1 MVAVLITGANR
12 GIGLATA
19 REFARAGDRVYATCR
34 DPEKADDL
42 HRLAVETGNVTLHR
56 MDVTDFASIDR
67 VAAEI
72 GDVTI
77 DVLINNAGI
86 VGNFAR
92 QHIDDIDYEAWHCV
106 LQTMMIGPV
115 RVAQAFMGQLAKSE
129 AAKIVFISSEW
140 GSSVYDCQGLFLY
153 AYASAKGG
161 LNRVAQLMAVELRS
175 RNIIVVPIHPG
186 YVRTD
191 MAGPD
196 ADISPEESG
205 GGIHRTIKS
214 LTMADSGMFFRWDG
228 TIHPW

>member
-19 REFARAGDRVYATCR
+19 REFAREGDRVYAACR
-34 DPEKADDL
+34 DPEHANDL
-42 HRLAVETGNVTLHR
+42 RCLAEETGNVTLVR
-56 MDVTDFASIDR
+56 MDVTDFASIDKA
-67 VAAEI
+67 AAEI
-72 GDVTI
+72 GDVAI

-86 VGNFAR
+86 VGNFDR
-92 QHIDDIDYEAWHCV
+92 QRIDDIDYQAWHSV
-106 LQTMMIGPV
+106 LDTMMIGPV
-115 RVAQAFMGQLAKSE
+115 RVAQAFMDKLSRSD

-161 LNRVAQLMAVELRS
+161 LNRLAQLMSVELRP

-205 GGIHRTIKS
+205 GGIYRTVKA
-214 LTMADSGMFFRWDG
+214 LTLADSGKFFKWNG
-228 TIHPW
+228 SLHPW